1 MFTDT
6 KQRHRSCSW
15 FVTAASSSMLVA
27 ACSGIPLKSG
37 ALLQVPSP
45 SSSCC
50 LKEPLTK
57 QLELLLSCLKGFRK
71 VVLIESLGEN
81 YPSEREK

>member
-27 ACSGIPLKSG
+27 ACSGVPLKSG

-45 SSSCC
+45 FIF
-50 LKEPLTK
+50 
-57 QLELLLSCLKGFRK
+57 LLLEGAINQATRVASELSKGFHEASPDRK
-71 VVLIESLGEN
+71 FGRKLS
-81 YPSEREK
+81 